1 MEPQSNPQIKSR
13 YKVLIYI
20 SKPTKEK
27 GRDRVKLTAIPE
39 EASRRFFAE
48 FTEQDT
54 ELLTIVRKKD
64 PIELPVPFHIVSILK
79 KQVFKEG
86 MDEEGLKAE
95 IGFLAY
101 EYLNPILHVL
111 GLGSITVKHYQVEKM
126 SITREKVKIGEGIE
140 VDKVSIE
147 ATGFTLYPLE
157 STTENIRFSADLYNL
172 DDHFDYGSHSAAKF
186 IIDLYGLMK
195 ELKIR
200 WDIDF
205 RY

>member
-1 MEPQSNPQIKSR
+1 MEPQSIPQIKSR

-20 SKPTKEK
+20 SKPTREK

-39 EASRRFFAE
+39 EASRRFF
-48 FTEQDT
+48 TEEDS

-64 PIELPVPFHIVSILK
+64 PIELPIPFHIVSILK
-79 KQVFKEG
+79 RQVFKEG

-95 IGFLAY
+95 IGFLGY

-157 STTENIRFSADLYNL
+157 STTKNIRFSAVLYNL
-172 DDHFDYGSHSAAKF
+172 DDHFDYGTHSNAVF